1 MRFEGFKSRATFC
14 VIFLTFD
21 GDLPV
26 LRGYTHDIVNK
37 YTYIAVCFTDWA
49 PLPQVLSGMLHRK
62 FAMDFFVCIR
72 ICTQE
77 CLGLN
82 RPPFLQKKHPL
93 ENMAQKKTIGLSK
106 RTGNPVFLKT
116 GISSTVAPKKKSTP
130 HFLEPNNFSERNIS
144 DEARWSFSQMPSILG

>member
-1 MRFEGFKSRATFC
+1 MRKISGVPGAGGLRFEGFKSRATFC

-37 YTYIAVCFTDWA
+37 HKYIHCGMFHRLGTS
-49 PLPQVLSGMLHRK
+49 PSGPFRNASQEICHG
-62 FAMDFFVCIR
+62 FFVCIR

-82 RPPFLQKKHPL
+82 RPPFLQKKHP
-93 ENMAQKKTIGLSK
+93 
-106 RTGNPVFLKT
+106 
-116 GISSTVAPKKKSTP
+116 TVAPKKKSTP

>member
-1 MRFEGFKSRATFC
+1 MLL
-14 VIFLTFD
+14 LTN
-21 GDLPV
+21 
-26 LRGYTHDIVNK
+26 IN
-37 YTYIAVCFTDWA
+37 TYIGVSFKDLA

-93 ENMAQKKTIGLSK
+93 ENMAQKRTIGLSK
-106 RTGNPVFLKT
+106 RTGNPIFLKT
-116 GISSTVAPKKKSTP
+116 GISSTVAPKNKRP
-130 HFLEPNNFSERNIS
+130 AIFMQFLEPNNFSERNIS
-144 DEARWSFSQMPSILG
+144 DEARWSFSQMPSILGDM